1 VRQRYSREES
11 LRVIRTAR
19 GLCAK
24 TPARAR
30 ALAHSAGIG
39 LARVELSPILLT
51 FSLVLFLPDLG
62 NP

>member
-11 LRVIRTAR
+11 LRVVRTAR

-24 TPARAR
+24 MPARASER
-30 ALAHSAGIG
+30 ARSAGIG
-39 LARVELSPILLT
+39 LARAELSLVVLT
-51 FSLVLFLPDLG
+51 FSLFLFLPDFG

>member
-1 VRQRYSREES
+1 VRERYSREES
-11 LRVIRTAR
+11 LRVIRTDR

-24 TPARAR
+24 TPAR
-30 ALAHSAGIG
+30 AHSAGIG

-51 FSLVLFLPDLG
+51 FSLFLFLFLPDLG

>member
-11 LRVIRTAR
+11 LQVVRTAR

-24 TPARAR
+24 TPVRAR
-30 ALAHSAGIG
+30 SAGIG
-39 LARVELSPILLT
+39 LARVELSPVLLT
-51 FSLVLFLPDLG
+51 FSLFLFLPDFG